1 MEEERQSGV
10 WQSEIEWLY
19 RLMPDDVLSGLR
31 RVIEYAIEVGEYKKC
46 PVSCGTMRYLLLLI
60 ENERKIRR
68 LESSGMTYEEARRSL
83 LPPPSE
89 IEEEGVSQ
97 LPQSELSLAV
107 EEEEGYIDL

>member
-19 RLMPDDVLSGLR
+19 RLMPDDVLSGLE

-68 LESSGMTYEEARRSL
+68 LEKIGMSYEEARNSVLPQPPQPSDDDDLHVEPSL
-83 LPPPSE
+83 S
-89 IEEEGVSQ
+89 IEEN
-97 LPQSELSLAV
+97 
-107 EEEEGYIDL
+107 EGYVDL